1 MVTVGIVPCHA
12 AISSRGCIGAV
23 RAQGVHVTALYTLTS
38 SWAQDG
44 QVGGIFSMDCFPVLL
59 RLKPLCFA
67 QKVLEQPEPFSADA
81 LLELGESFLHRA
93 RLVELFRL
101 AKFDAVNQ
109 RELDHALEIDLWELF
124 PHDQSRRKSSLSL
137 LRDPSGRPGPPE
149 KPLQPAAAFDDVFA
163 IFAI

>member
-1 MVTVGIVPCHA
+1 
-12 AISSRGCIGAV
+12 
-23 RAQGVHVTALYTLTS
+23 
-38 SWAQDG
+38 
-44 QVGGIFSMDCFPVLL
+44 MDRFPVLL

-67 QKVLEQPEPFSADA
+67 QEVLEQPALFSADA

-109 RELDHALEIDLWELF
+109 RELDHALEMDLWELF

-137 LRDPSGRPGPPE
+137 RDPSGRPGPPE
-149 KPLQPAAAFDDVFA
+149 NPFSQRPRSTTFLLFLPFKGPARSSHLLILRWVLLLSANSVAW
-163 IFAI
+163 